1 MNWKCKQQQNNG
13 RTLSMPS
20 CRGDI
25 KRTMRHTIRAMQGNY
40 MLLEE
45 MLSGMRLKRN
55 YLSLSRTSQT
65 RRKLIRSWSKP
76 MKSLKFWETN
86 DSLSCIVVNGSNGR
100 LNWMHKDSP
109 SSKIDS
115 EHVTTIDSF
124 YYYCNW
130 NNLNWKFYNSP
141 LSFTLSVVLDFSF
154 SFNFLLTRP
163 FCNFKNEKDRTIL
176 IKS

>member
-25 KRTMRHTIRAMQGNY
+25 KRTMRHTIRAIQGNY
-40 MLLEE
+40 MRSEE

-76 MKSLKFWETN
+76 MKNLKFWETK
-86 DSLSCIVVNGSNGR
+86 DFLSCIVVNGSNGR
-100 LNWMHKDSP
+100 LNWMHRDLP

-115 EHVTTIDSF
+115 ELATTIDSF

-130 NNLNWKFYNSP
+130 NNLNWKFYSSH
-141 LSFTLSVVLDFSF
+141 LSSTVFCIFRLFFQFQF
-154 SFNFLLTRP
+154 SFN
-163 FCNFKNEKDRTIL
+163 
-176 IKS
+176 